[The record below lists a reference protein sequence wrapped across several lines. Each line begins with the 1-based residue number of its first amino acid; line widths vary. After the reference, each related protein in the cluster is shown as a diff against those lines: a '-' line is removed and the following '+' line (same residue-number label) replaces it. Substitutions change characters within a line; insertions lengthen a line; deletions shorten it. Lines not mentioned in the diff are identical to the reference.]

1 MVIKELEE
9 KPTKIPKS
17 YRIQGSDETRRI
29 SATGGDLGRRT
40 ASSGWRQMEQK
51 REARRLDKTP
61 QNRTTSRLEDGLPVG
76 DSRWRWTTDTSVG
89 AGVRRVGGAAAS
101 LRNGGGRNSKGREG
115 GWNSKEKRWEWR
127 ETGSFHT
134 SLSLSLSL
142 YIKSINKSHYAEC
155 WLLSSYPIMWLHR
168 KRYFREISN
177 HFRLSIL
184 HILLS
189 SISVLTNKIPNFS
202 LVFFSM
208 IICVFVC
215 IYISWKK

>member
-142 YIKSINKSHYAEC
+142 MP
-155 WLLSSYPIMWLHR
+155 LLSVWN
-168 KRYFREISN
+168 EN
-177 HFRLSIL
+177 HEFFFFFFFKNNFKLNIKKIIKIKIL
-184 HILLS
+184 
-189 SISVLTNKIPNFS
+189 KF
-202 LVFFSM
+202 
-208 IICVFVC
+208 
-215 IYISWKK
+215 